1 MFEYATSYWPA
12 MPREPE
18 FWSAIAG
25 AIVGGVIAFAIQ
37 LISLRAAKRQRE
49 EDRRIVQQALGN
61 SLLFKMTRIYSNFYG
76 ILRHFDECFENAE
89 SKGLKGEPWQIV
101 LPLANLPDT
110 VHFSSEE
117 MGMLLAQ
124 KHDEVFNL
132 VMSIDVIHNGLL
144 SALAS
149 FNDHRMML
157 TQQLIPDRVEGTVLS
172 GRLSDAQML
181 AHRPKMIEVNSL
193 IEQIRAQAKNNL
205 GEAGDALTRLQS
217 VLREKLDL
225 KYKLEVITN
234 PKVI

>member
-1 MFEYATSYWPA
+1 
-12 MPREPE
+12 
-18 FWSAIAG
+18 
-25 AIVGGVIAFAIQ
+25 
-37 LISLRAAKRQRE
+37 
-49 EDRRIVQQALGN
+49 
-61 SLLFKMTRIYSNFYG
+61 
-76 ILRHFDECFENAE
+76 
-89 SKGLKGEPWQIV
+89 
-101 LPLANLPDT
+101 
-110 VHFSSEE
+110 
-117 MGMLLAQ
+117 
-124 KHDEVFNL
+124 
-132 VMSIDVIHNGLL
+132 
-144 SALAS
+144 
-149 FNDHRMML
+149 MML